1 MNNQHLFNNNN
12 VINHVLLCVI
22 VCIEGDTRLVDR
34 ETSYNPQ
41 VVSGTVQVCI
51 NQRYGY
57 VCSDEWDDR
66 EADVVCRSI
75 SSSYRAPYYGN
86 KHALLL
92 NYYILACSYSECLK
106 LMKI

>member
-1 MNNQHLFNNNN
+1 M
-12 VINHVLLCVI
+12 
-22 VCIEGDTRLVDR
+22 CIEGDTRLVDR
-34 ETSYNPQ
+34 ETSYNPLK

-75 SSSYRAPYYGN
+75 SSSYRAPFYGKLPHVVATTIILKYTDDDN

-92 NYYILACSYSECLK
+92 D
-106 LMKI
+106 